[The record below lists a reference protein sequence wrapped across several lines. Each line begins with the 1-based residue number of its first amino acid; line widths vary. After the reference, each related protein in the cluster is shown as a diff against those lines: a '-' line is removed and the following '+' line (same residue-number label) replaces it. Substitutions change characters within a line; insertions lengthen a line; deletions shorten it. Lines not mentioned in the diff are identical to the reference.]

1 MPDVTGQ
8 QLPQLSTASSTAVA
22 AGDGGKAPDILRTD
36 QLAGAGS
43 MVPSS
48 DRWVW
53 LQTSVATK
61 IENGPK
67 MNTKILRILKMD

>member
-53 LQTSVATK
+53 PKTLKPTMVANIQRK
-61 IENGPK
+61 H
-67 MNTKILRILKMD
+67 

>member
-36 QLAGAGS
+36 QLAGAGMAGS

-48 DRWVW
+48 DRW
-53 LQTSVATK
+53 L
-61 IENGPK
+61 
-67 MNTKILRILKMD
+67 

>member
-22 AGDGGKAPDILRTD
+22 AGDSGKAPDILRTD

-53 LQTSVATK
+53 
-61 IENGPK
+61 P
-67 MNTKILRILKMD
+67 